1 MERRLERMDWPTGV
15 VVVLVVILLL
25 AAAWNDIA
33 TRLIP
38 DCLPIALAILGALT
52 RLMAGPAALAVS
64 FGLALGLFAFLVLL
78 HARGALGGG
87 DVKLA
92 AAICLGLSPLA
103 AWRFVVVTAM
113 AGGVL
118 GMLHL
123 AARVALRGAAA
134 HRPAPRGSTLLLR
147 VFRAERWRIARH
159 GSLSYGVAIACG
171 GIWAVIESRGS

>member
-1 MERRLERMDWPTGV
+1 MDWPTGV
-15 VVVLVVILLL
+15 VVVLVVGLLL
-25 AAAWNDIA
+25 IAAWNDIA

-38 DCLPIALAILGALT
+38 DCVPIALSLVGALA
-52 RLMAGPAALAVS
+52 RLMSGPAALAES
-64 FGLALGLFAFLVLL
+64 FVLTSGLFVVLVVL

-92 AAICLGLSPLA
+92 AAVCLGLSPLA
-103 AWRFVVVTAM
+103 AWRFIFITAM
-113 AGGVL
+113 AGGIL

-123 AARVALRGAAA
+123 AGRTALRGVVA
-134 HRPAPRGSTLLLR
+134 HPPAPRGTALPLR

-171 GIWAVIESRGS
+171 GIWAVIESRGH